1 MKKLFNKF
9 LAGAITIALVATL
22 VMGVSFARNAK
33 AEGTVSL
40 GKWTF
45 VQGGNYNPGEEANG
59 NAGYINSVT
68 NADSTE
74 TLSGWLKKSDAS
86 KDQAQSFANSSN
98 GFTVDIDKTGWDR
111 ANNWTDTPWRINPFS
126 IQAKV
131 TSPMLEGHYYKVT
144 FKAKASKRK
153 NLMVDFNTVVNGHTM
168 PPWDPE
174 HGATMR
180 DGSDPVYVEL
190 GTSYKSFTY
199 IFDNFVNGT
208 ELTSTLML
216 GAFGD
221 GGSDD
226 NHPEYKNRLFDYGG
240 NEITSL
246 IQTEVAFTG
255 QVQVSDFT
263 VTDMGVNPV
272 ISTEPPKPTTTAP
285 TTQAPT
291 GATTAA
297 PQPTKAPETTKAP
310 TPASKKIAKV
320 TGVKVKSVKKKTIKV
335 TWKKAKNAKKYQ
347 IKANNK
353 TYNASKTSRKIK
365 NKKFKKGKKVK
376 VKVRGIDG
384 SKKGAWSKTVK
395 KKITK

>member
-86 KDQAQSFANSSN
+86 KNQTQSFANSSN
-98 GFTVDIDKTGWDR
+98 GFNIDIDKTGWDR
-111 ANNWTDTPWRINPFS
+111 ANEWTDTPWRINPFS

-153 NLMVDFNTVVNGHTM
+153 NLMVDFNTVVNGQTM

-272 ISTEPPKPTTTAP
+272 IPTDPPKPTTTAAP

-291 GATTAA
+291 VT

-310 TPASKKIAKV
+310 TPAPKKIAKV

-347 IKANNK
+347 IKVNNK
-353 TYNASKTSRKIK
+353 TYNATKTSRKIK

-376 VKVRGIDG
+376 VKVRGING